1 MMCVWSY
8 EGMRGVKRRYS
19 VARLI
24 FPFAFA
30 TLWSSTIVA
39 FLFKVRRCVQIEYN
53 DCCSATLSYVE
64 RR

>member
-1 MMCVWSY
+1 
-8 EGMRGVKRRYS
+8 MRGVKRRYS
-19 VARLI
+19 VARLK
-24 FPFAFA
+24 FPFAFD

-39 FLFKVRRCVQIEYN
+39 FLFKVRRRVQIEYN